1 MSIQHVLIVDDSK
14 TEQLFMSSLMQK
26 ITLTCSVADN
36 ADAALAQMERR
47 KPDLILLDIVMPGKS
62 GFQFA
67 RQISKTPEFADIPII
82 LCSSKSQESDV
93 IWGMRQGAKAY
104 VTKPINPADLINK
117 IRSLS

>member
-1 MSIQHVLIVDDSK
+1 
-14 TEQLFMSSLMQK
+14 MSSLMQK
-26 ITLTCSVADN
+26 INLTCSVADN

-93 IWGMRQGAKAY
+93 SWGMRQGAKAY